1 MKINGLLKKLS
12 LLVLLGLVISCS
24 YEKEVPVVG
33 LITEKA
39 MVVSAHPLASEV
51 GSEILKKGGNAI
63 DAAIAVHFALAV
75 VYPEAGNIGGGGFFV
90 IRDKDANYHSLDFRE
105 RGPLNSNPDMYLD
118 ENGEVIER
126 KSIKGHLASGV
137 PGAVDGMVTAYDKL
151 GSLPWTELVQPA
163 VDLAEKGFELTADEA
178 AKFNRAVENFQ
189 TYSSIDPV
197 QFTGKIWK
205 EGDVLVQS
213 QLGETLKLIRDNKR
227 EGFYSGPTAAFIAAE
242 MERGGGIITLED
254 LEKYESTWREP
265 LIGNYKDF
273 KIITMG
279 PPSSGGLIILQ
290 MLGTMENYQVSNEKA
305 KYPDYIHLKT
315 EMERRV
321 YADRAAY
328 MADTD
333 YYPVPV
339 SDLLSKEYLKD
350 RFLTFDPERATPSA
364 SIQEGKLLSMS
375 EETTHFSVVDPMGN
389 AVACTTTL
397 NGGMG
402 SSVVVDGAGFILNN
416 EMDDFSIK
424 PGHPNMFGV
433 LGGEANKIEPGKR
446 MLSSMTPTIIE
457 KGGELFMVLGTP
469 GGSTIPTSVFQ
480 VIVNV
485 IEFNM
490 GMQEAV
496 NAKRFHSQWQPEVIS
511 YESGAMDEN
520 LQSTLEAKGHVFV
533 ERGGIGR
540 VDAILKLPDGTLEG
554 GADPR
559 GMDTAAGF

>member
-1 MKINGLLKKLS
+1 
-12 LLVLLGLVISCS
+12 
-24 YEKEVPVVG
+24 
-33 LITEKA
+33 
-39 MVVSAHPLASEV
+39 
-51 GSEILKKGGNAI
+51 
-63 DAAIAVHFALAV
+63 
-75 VYPEAGNIGGGGFFV
+75 
-90 IRDKDANYHSLDFRE
+90 KDY
-105 RGPLNSNPDMYLD
+105 
-118 ENGEVIER
+118 
-126 KSIKGHLASGV
+126 
-137 PGAVDGMVTAYDKL
+137 
-151 GSLPWTELVQPA
+151 
-163 VDLAEKGFELTADEA
+163 
-178 AKFNRAVENFQ
+178 
-189 TYSSIDPV
+189 
-197 QFTGKIWK
+197 
-205 EGDVLVQS
+205 
-213 QLGETLKLIRDNKR
+213 
-227 EGFYSGPTAAFIAAE
+227 
-242 MERGGGIITLED
+242 
-254 LEKYESTWREP
+254 
-265 LIGNYKDF
+265 

-290 MLGTMENYQVSNEKA
+290 MLGTMEDYQVSNKKEDYA
-305 KYPDYIHLKT
+305 AYIHLKT

-364 SIQEGKLLSMS
+364 SIQEGKMLSMS
-375 EETTHFSVVDPMGN
+375 EETTHFSVVDAMGN

-446 MLSSMTPTIIE
+446 MLSSMTPTILE
-457 KGGELFMVLGTP
+457 KGGELFMVVGTP

-496 NAKRFHSQWQPEVIS
+496 NARRFHSQWQPEVIS
-511 YESGAMDEN
+511 YEEGAMDED
-520 LQSTLEAKGHVFV
+520 LQATLEAKGHVFV
-533 ERGGIGR
+533 ERSGIGR
-540 VDAILKLPDGTLEG
+540 VDAILKLPNGTLEG